1 MWAYVEEVVEVIP
14 VFVIVE
20 TTTVFANLA
29 TIGVASWF
37 ENESWLEED
46 LACVLV
52 DLLEPVP
59 QPLVS
64 VCVIVQHIDR
74 ILDLVHTLSVGKPF
88 EKRPQLPGGLAKG
101 GILGTSRFNGCER
114 GTLDDTLA
122 LATPWDSE

>member
-20 TTTVFANLA
+20 TTTVFANLT
-29 TIGVASWF
+29 TIGVARWF

-74 ILDLVHTLSVGKPF
+74 ILNLVHTLSVGKPF

-101 GILGTSRFNGCER
+101 GILGTSRVNGCER
-114 GTLDDTLA
+114 GTVDDTLA